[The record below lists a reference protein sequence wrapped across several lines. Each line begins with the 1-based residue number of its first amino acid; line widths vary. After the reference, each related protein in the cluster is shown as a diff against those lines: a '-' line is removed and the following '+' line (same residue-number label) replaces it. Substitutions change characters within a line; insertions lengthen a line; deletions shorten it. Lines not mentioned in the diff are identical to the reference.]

1 MTATANP
8 NATKEV
14 KAVLEYLENIRGKG
28 LITGLHTQTRV
39 QEELL
44 FIEKETGKLPALCGF
59 ELLAYS
65 PNINWESCD
74 EECLKE
80 LRENEG
86 QIKEQI
92 GVVFDSMNLPELL
105 RGKDVGK
112 VLGPLYQSWDQ
123 TAFNGY
129 LERFSLPKNKLI
141 KDYSRGMKM
150 KVAIAAALSHRA
162 KLLLL
167 DEATGGLDPI
177 VRDEI
182 LDILLE
188 FMQNPT
194 HGILFSS
201 HITGDL
207 EKIADY
213 VTFIHEGQVRFS
225 QPKDELLDSYAV
237 VKCSPQQLASI
248 DPAALISVRSHQY
261 GTEALVRRDAVWA
274 DAVAERPT
282 IEDMML
288 FIARGNR

>member
-1 MTATANP
+1 MTPILQIDSLCKSYEDFSLQNISFALPQGCIMGLVGQNGAGKSTTLKAILGLVRP
-8 NATKEV
+8 DSGSV
-14 KAVLEYLENIRGKG
+14 KLFG
-28 LITGLHTQTRV
+28 
-39 QEELL
+39 QELQ
-44 FIEKETGKLPALCGF
+44 
-59 ELLAYS
+59 
-65 PNINWESCD
+65 
-74 EECLKE
+74 
-80 LRENEG
+80 ENEG

-150 KVAIAAALSHRA
+150 KVAIAAALSHGA

-188 FMQNPT
+188 FMQDPT

>member
-1 MTATANP
+1 MTPILQIDSLCKSYEDFSLQNISFTLPQGCIMGLVGQNGAGKSTTLKAILGLVRP
-8 NATKEV
+8 DSGSV
-14 KAVLEYLENIRGKG
+14 KLFG
-28 LITGLHTQTRV
+28 
-39 QEELL
+39 QELQ
-44 FIEKETGKLPALCGF
+44 
-59 ELLAYS
+59 
-65 PNINWESCD
+65 
-74 EECLKE
+74 
-80 LRENEG
+80 ENEG

-150 KVAIAAALSHRA
+150 KVAIAAALSHGA

-188 FMQNPT
+188 FMQDPT

-248 DPAALISVRSHQY
+248 DPAALVSIRSHQY

>member
-1 MTATANP
+1 MTP
-8 NATKEV
+8 ILQIDSLCKSYEDFS
-14 KAVLEYLENIRGKG
+14 LENISFALPQGCIMGLVGQNGAGKSTTLKAILG
-28 LITGLHTQTRV
+28 LVRPDSGSVKLFG
-39 QEELL
+39 QELQ
-44 FIEKETGKLPALCGF
+44 
-59 ELLAYS
+59 
-65 PNINWESCD
+65 
-74 EECLKE
+74 
-80 LRENEG
+80 ENEG

-129 LERFSLPKNKLI
+129 LDRFSLPKNKLI

-150 KVAIAAALSHRA
+150 KVAIAAALSHGA

-188 FMQNPT
+188 FMQDPT

-261 GTEALVRRDAVWA
+261 GTEALIRRDAVWA

>member
-1 MTATANP
+1 MTPILQIDSLCKSYEDFSLQNISFALPQGCIMGLVGQNGAGKSTTLKAILGLVRP
-8 NATKEV
+8 DSGSV
-14 KAVLEYLENIRGKG
+14 K
-28 LITGLHTQTRV
+28 
-39 QEELL
+39 L
-44 FIEKETGKLPALCGF
+44 FGQ
-59 ELLAYS
+59 
-65 PNINWESCD
+65 
-74 EECLKE
+74 E

-150 KVAIAAALSHRA
+150 KVAIAAALSHGA

-188 FMQNPT
+188 FMQDPT

>member
-1 MTATANP
+1 MTPILQIDSLCKSYEDFSLKNISFALPQGCIMGLVGQNGAGKSTTLKAILGLVRP
-8 NATKEV
+8 DSGSV
-14 KAVLEYLENIRGKG
+14 KLFG
-28 LITGLHTQTRV
+28 
-39 QEELL
+39 QELQ
-44 FIEKETGKLPALCGF
+44 
-59 ELLAYS
+59 
-65 PNINWESCD
+65 
-74 EECLKE
+74 
-80 LRENEG
+80 ENEG

-92 GVVFDSMNLPELL
+92 GVVFDSMNLPEML

-150 KVAIAAALSHRA
+150 KVAIAAALSHGA

-188 FMQNPT
+188 FMQDPT

>member
-1 MTATANP
+1 MTPILQIDSLCKSYEDFSLQNISFTLPQGCIMGLVGQNGAGKSTTLKAILGLVRP
-8 NATKEV
+8 DSGSV
-14 KAVLEYLENIRGKG
+14 KLFG
-28 LITGLHTQTRV
+28 
-39 QEELL
+39 QELQ
-44 FIEKETGKLPALCGF
+44 
-59 ELLAYS
+59 
-65 PNINWESCD
+65 
-74 EECLKE
+74 
-80 LRENEG
+80 ENEG

-150 KVAIAAALSHRA
+150 KVAIAAALSHGA

-188 FMQNPT
+188 FMQDPT

-237 VKCSPQQLASI
+237 VKCSPQQLVSI
-248 DPAALISVRSHQY
+248 DPAALVSIRSHQY

>member
-1 MTATANP
+1 MTPILQIDSLCKSYEDFSLKNISFALPQGCIMGLVGQNGAGKSTTLKAILGLVRP
-8 NATKEV
+8 DSGSV
-14 KAVLEYLENIRGKG
+14 KLFG
-28 LITGLHTQTRV
+28 
-39 QEELL
+39 QELQ
-44 FIEKETGKLPALCGF
+44 
-59 ELLAYS
+59 
-65 PNINWESCD
+65 
-74 EECLKE
+74 
-80 LRENEG
+80 ENEG

-92 GVVFDSMNLPELL
+92 GVVFDSMNLPEML

-150 KVAIAAALSHRA
+150 KVAIAAALSHGA

>member
-1 MTATANP
+1 MTPILQIDSLCKSYEDFSLKNISFALPQGCIMGLVGQNGAGKSTTLKAILGLVRP
-8 NATKEV
+8 DSGSV
-14 KAVLEYLENIRGKG
+14 KLFG
-28 LITGLHTQTRV
+28 
-39 QEELL
+39 QELQ
-44 FIEKETGKLPALCGF
+44 
-59 ELLAYS
+59 
-65 PNINWESCD
+65 
-74 EECLKE
+74 
-80 LRENEG
+80 ENEG

-105 RGKDVGK
+105 QGKDVGK

-150 KVAIAAALSHRA
+150 KVAIAAALSHGA

-188 FMQNPT
+188 FMQDPT

-248 DPAALISVRSHQY
+248 DPAALVSVRSHQY

>member
-1 MTATANP
+1 MTPILQIDSLCKTYEDFSLQNISFTLPQGCIMGLVGQNGAGKSTTLKAILGLVRP
-8 NATKEV
+8 DSGSV
-14 KAVLEYLENIRGKG
+14 KLFG
-28 LITGLHTQTRV
+28 
-39 QEELL
+39 QELQ
-44 FIEKETGKLPALCGF
+44 
-59 ELLAYS
+59 
-65 PNINWESCD
+65 
-74 EECLKE
+74 
-80 LRENEG
+80 ENEG

-150 KVAIAAALSHRA
+150 KVAIAAALSHGA

-188 FMQNPT
+188 FMQDPT

>member
-1 MTATANP
+1 MTPILQIDSLCKSYEDFSLKNISFTLPQGCIMGLVGQNGAGKSTTLKAILGLVRP
-8 NATKEV
+8 DSGSV
-14 KAVLEYLENIRGKG
+14 KLFG
-28 LITGLHTQTRV
+28 
-39 QEELL
+39 QELQ
-44 FIEKETGKLPALCGF
+44 
-59 ELLAYS
+59 
-65 PNINWESCD
+65 
-74 EECLKE
+74 
-80 LRENEG
+80 ENEE

-150 KVAIAAALSHRA
+150 KVAIAAALSHGA

-188 FMQNPT
+188 FMQDPT

>member
-1 MTATANP
+1 MTPILQIDSLCKSYEDFSLKNISFALPQGCIMGLVGQNGAGKSTTLKAILGLVRP
-8 NATKEV
+8 DSGSV
-14 KAVLEYLENIRGKG
+14 KLFG
-28 LITGLHTQTRV
+28 
-39 QEELL
+39 QELQ
-44 FIEKETGKLPALCGF
+44 
-59 ELLAYS
+59 
-65 PNINWESCD
+65 
-74 EECLKE
+74 
-80 LRENEG
+80 ENEG

-188 FMQNPT
+188 FMQDPT

>member
-1 MTATANP
+1 MTPILQIDSLCKSYEDFSLQNISFTLPRGCIMGLVGQNGAGKSTTLKAILGLVRP
-8 NATKEV
+8 DSGSV
-14 KAVLEYLENIRGKG
+14 KLFG
-28 LITGLHTQTRV
+28 
-39 QEELL
+39 QELQ
-44 FIEKETGKLPALCGF
+44 
-59 ELLAYS
+59 
-65 PNINWESCD
+65 
-74 EECLKE
+74 
-80 LRENEG
+80 ENEG

-92 GVVFDSMNLPELL
+92 GVVFDSMNLPEML

-129 LERFSLPKNKLI
+129 LDRFSLPKNKLI

-150 KVAIAAALSHRA
+150 KVAIAAALSHGA

-188 FMQNPT
+188 FMQDPT

-248 DPAALISVRSHQY
+248 DPAALVSVRSHQY

>member
-1 MTATANP
+1 MTPILQIDSLCKSYEDFSLQNISFALPQGCIMGLVGQNGAGKSTTLKAILGLVRP
-8 NATKEV
+8 DSGSV
-14 KAVLEYLENIRGKG
+14 K
-28 LITGLHTQTRV
+28 
-39 QEELL
+39 L
-44 FIEKETGKLPALCGF
+44 FGQ
-59 ELLAYS
+59 
-65 PNINWESCD
+65 
-74 EECLKE
+74 E

-129 LERFSLPKNKLI
+129 LDRFSLPKNKLI

-188 FMQNPT
+188 FMQDPT

-261 GTEALVRRDAVWA
+261 GTEALIRRDAVWA

>member
-1 MTATANP
+1 MTPILQIDSLCKSYEDFSLQNISFTLPQGCIMGLVGQNGAGKSTTLKAILGLVRP
-8 NATKEV
+8 DSGSV
-14 KAVLEYLENIRGKG
+14 KLFG
-28 LITGLHTQTRV
+28 
-39 QEELL
+39 QELQ
-44 FIEKETGKLPALCGF
+44 
-59 ELLAYS
+59 
-65 PNINWESCD
+65 
-74 EECLKE
+74 
-80 LRENEG
+80 ENEG

-150 KVAIAAALSHRA
+150 KVAIAAALSHGA

-188 FMQNPT
+188 FMQDPT

>member
-1 MTATANP
+1 MTPILQIDSLCKSYEDFSLKNISFALPQGCIMGLVGQNGAGKSTTLKAILGLVRP
-8 NATKEV
+8 DSGSV
-14 KAVLEYLENIRGKG
+14 KLFG
-28 LITGLHTQTRV
+28 
-39 QEELL
+39 QELQ
-44 FIEKETGKLPALCGF
+44 
-59 ELLAYS
+59 
-65 PNINWESCD
+65 
-74 EECLKE
+74 
-80 LRENEG
+80 ENEG

-92 GVVFDSMNLPELL
+92 GVVFDSMNLPEML

-150 KVAIAAALSHRA
+150 KIAIAAALSHGA

-188 FMQNPT
+188 FMQDPT

-248 DPAALISVRSHQY
+248 DPAALVSIRSHQY

>member
-1 MTATANP
+1 MTPILQIDSLCKSYEDFSLKNISFALPQGCIMGLVGQNGAGKSTTLKAILGLVRP
-8 NATKEV
+8 DSGSV
-14 KAVLEYLENIRGKG
+14 K
-28 LITGLHTQTRV
+28 
-39 QEELL
+39 L
-44 FIEKETGKLPALCGF
+44 FGQ
-59 ELLAYS
+59 
-65 PNINWESCD
+65 
-74 EECLKE
+74 E

-92 GVVFDSMNLPELL
+92 GVVFDSMNLPEML

-150 KVAIAAALSHRA
+150 KVAIAAALSHGA

-188 FMQNPT
+188 FMQDPT

>member
-1 MTATANP
+1 MTPILQIDSLCKSYEDFSLQNISFALPQGCIMGLVGQNGAGKSTTLKAILGLVRP
-8 NATKEV
+8 DSGSV
-14 KAVLEYLENIRGKG
+14 KLFG
-28 LITGLHTQTRV
+28 
-39 QEELL
+39 QELQ
-44 FIEKETGKLPALCGF
+44 
-59 ELLAYS
+59 
-65 PNINWESCD
+65 
-74 EECLKE
+74 
-80 LRENEG
+80 ENEG

-92 GVVFDSMNLPELL
+92 GVVFDSMNLPEML

-150 KVAIAAALSHRA
+150 KVAIAAALSHGA

-188 FMQNPT
+188 FMQDPT

>member
-1 MTATANP
+1 MTPILQIDSLCKSYEDFSLQNISFALPQGCIMGLVGQNGAGKSTTLKAILGLVRP
-8 NATKEV
+8 DSGSV
-14 KAVLEYLENIRGKG
+14 KLFG
-28 LITGLHTQTRV
+28 
-39 QEELL
+39 QELQ
-44 FIEKETGKLPALCGF
+44 
-59 ELLAYS
+59 
-65 PNINWESCD
+65 
-74 EECLKE
+74 
-80 LRENEG
+80 ENEE

-150 KVAIAAALSHRA
+150 KVAIAAALSHGA

-188 FMQNPT
+188 FMQDPT

>member
-1 MTATANP
+1 MTPILQIDSLCKSYEDFSLKNISFALPQGCIMGLVGQNGAGKSTTLKAILGLVRP
-8 NATKEV
+8 DSGSV
-14 KAVLEYLENIRGKG
+14 KLFG
-28 LITGLHTQTRV
+28 
-39 QEELL
+39 QELQ
-44 FIEKETGKLPALCGF
+44 
-59 ELLAYS
+59 
-65 PNINWESCD
+65 
-74 EECLKE
+74 
-80 LRENEG
+80 ENEG

-92 GVVFDSMNLPELL
+92 GVVFDSMNLPEML

-150 KVAIAAALSHRA
+150 KVAIAAALSHGA

-188 FMQNPT
+188 FMQDPT

-248 DPAALISVRSHQY
+248 DPAALVSVRSHQY

>member
-1 MTATANP
+1 MTPILQIDSLCKSYEDFSLKNISFALPQGCIMGLVGQNGAGKSTTLKAILGLVRP
-8 NATKEV
+8 DSGSV
-14 KAVLEYLENIRGKG
+14 KLFG
-28 LITGLHTQTRV
+28 
-39 QEELL
+39 QELQ
-44 FIEKETGKLPALCGF
+44 
-59 ELLAYS
+59 
-65 PNINWESCD
+65 
-74 EECLKE
+74 
-80 LRENEG
+80 ENEG

-150 KVAIAAALSHRA
+150 KVAIAAALSHGA

>member
-1 MTATANP
+1 M
-8 NATKEV
+8 
-14 KAVLEYLENIRGKG
+14 
-28 LITGLHTQTRV
+28 
-39 QEELL
+39 
-44 FIEKETGKLPALCGF
+44 
-59 ELLAYS
+59 
-65 PNINWESCD
+65 
-74 EECLKE
+74 
-80 LRENEG
+80 
-86 QIKEQI
+86 
-92 GVVFDSMNLPELL
+92 FDSMNLPEML

-150 KVAIAAALSHRA
+150 KVAIAAALSHGA

-188 FMQNPT
+188 FMQDPT

>member
-1 MTATANP
+1 MTPILQIDSLCKSYKDFSLKNISFTLPQGCIMGLVGQNGAGKSTTLKAILGLVRP
-8 NATKEV
+8 DSGSV
-14 KAVLEYLENIRGKG
+14 KLFG
-28 LITGLHTQTRV
+28 
-39 QEELL
+39 QELQ
-44 FIEKETGKLPALCGF
+44 
-59 ELLAYS
+59 
-65 PNINWESCD
+65 
-74 EECLKE
+74 
-80 LRENEG
+80 ENEG

-150 KVAIAAALSHRA
+150 KVAIAAALSHGA

-188 FMQNPT
+188 FMQDPT

>member
-1 MTATANP
+1 MTPILQIDSLCKSYEDFSLQNISFTLPQGCIMGLVGQNGAGKSTTLKAILGLVRP
-8 NATKEV
+8 DSGSV
-14 KAVLEYLENIRGKG
+14 KLFG
-28 LITGLHTQTRV
+28 
-39 QEELL
+39 QELQ
-44 FIEKETGKLPALCGF
+44 
-59 ELLAYS
+59 
-65 PNINWESCD
+65 
-74 EECLKE
+74 
-80 LRENEG
+80 ENEG

-188 FMQNPT
+188 FMQDPT

>member
-1 MTATANP
+1 MTPILQIDSLCKSYEDFSLKNISFALPQGCIMGLVGQNGAGKSTTLKAILGLVRP
-8 NATKEV
+8 DSGSV
-14 KAVLEYLENIRGKG
+14 KLFG
-28 LITGLHTQTRV
+28 
-39 QEELL
+39 QELQ
-44 FIEKETGKLPALCGF
+44 
-59 ELLAYS
+59 
-65 PNINWESCD
+65 
-74 EECLKE
+74 
-80 LRENEG
+80 ENEG

-92 GVVFDSMNLPELL
+92 GVVFDSMNLPEML

-150 KVAIAAALSHRA
+150 KVAIAAALSHGA

-188 FMQNPT
+188 FMQDPT

-248 DPAALISVRSHQY
+248 DPAALVSIRSHQY

>member
-1 MTATANP
+1 MTPILQIDSLCKSYKDFSLKNISFTLPQGCIMGLVGQNGAGKSTTLKAILGLVRP
-8 NATKEV
+8 DSGSV
-14 KAVLEYLENIRGKG
+14 KLFG
-28 LITGLHTQTRV
+28 
-39 QEELL
+39 QEL
-44 FIEKETGKLPALCGF
+44 
-59 ELLAYS
+59 
-65 PNINWESCD
+65 W
-74 EECLKE
+74 
-80 LRENEG
+80 ENEG

-92 GVVFDSMNLPELL
+92 GVVFDSMNLPEML

-123 TAFNGY
+123 AAFNGY

-150 KVAIAAALSHRA
+150 KVAIAAALSHGA

-188 FMQNPT
+188 FMQDPT

>member
-1 MTATANP
+1 MTPILQIDSLCKSYEDFSLQNISFALPQGCIMGLVGQNGAGKSTTLKAILGLVRP
-8 NATKEV
+8 DSGSV
-14 KAVLEYLENIRGKG
+14 KLFG
-28 LITGLHTQTRV
+28 
-39 QEELL
+39 QELQ
-44 FIEKETGKLPALCGF
+44 
-59 ELLAYS
+59 
-65 PNINWESCD
+65 
-74 EECLKE
+74 
-80 LRENEG
+80 ENEE

-129 LERFSLPKNKLI
+129 LERFSLPKHKLI

-150 KVAIAAALSHRA
+150 KVAIAAALSHGA

-188 FMQNPT
+188 FMQDPT

>member
-1 MTATANP
+1 MTPILQIDSLCKSYEDFSLNNISFILPQGCIMGLVGQNGAGKSTTLKAILGLVRP
-8 NATKEV
+8 DSGSV
-14 KAVLEYLENIRGKG
+14 K
-28 LITGLHTQTRV
+28 
-39 QEELL
+39 L
-44 FIEKETGKLPALCGF
+44 FGQ
-59 ELLAYS
+59 
-65 PNINWESCD
+65 
-74 EECLKE
+74 E

-92 GVVFDSMNLPELL
+92 GVVFDSMNLPEML

-129 LERFSLPKNKLI
+129 LERFSLPKNKLL

-150 KVAIAAALSHRA
+150 KVAIAAALSHGA

-188 FMQNPT
+188 FMQDPT

>member
-1 MTATANP
+1 MTPILQIDSLCKSYEDFSLQNISFTLPQGCIMGLVGQNGAGKSTTLKAILGLVRP
-8 NATKEV
+8 DSGSV
-14 KAVLEYLENIRGKG
+14 K
-28 LITGLHTQTRV
+28 
-39 QEELL
+39 L
-44 FIEKETGKLPALCGF
+44 FGQ
-59 ELLAYS
+59 
-65 PNINWESCD
+65 
-74 EECLKE
+74 E

-92 GVVFDSMNLPELL
+92 GVVFDSMNLPEML

-150 KVAIAAALSHRA
+150 KVAIAAALSHGA

-188 FMQNPT
+188 FMQDPT

>member
-1 MTATANP
+1 MTPILQIDSLCKSYEDFSLQNISFILPQGCIMGLVGQNGAGKSTTLKAILGLVRP
-8 NATKEV
+8 DSGSV
-14 KAVLEYLENIRGKG
+14 K
-28 LITGLHTQTRV
+28 
-39 QEELL
+39 L
-44 FIEKETGKLPALCGF
+44 FGQ
-59 ELLAYS
+59 
-65 PNINWESCD
+65 
-74 EECLKE
+74 E

-92 GVVFDSMNLPELL
+92 GVVFDSMNLPEML

-150 KVAIAAALSHRA
+150 KVAIAAALSHGA

-188 FMQNPT
+188 FMQDPT

>member
-1 MTATANP
+1 MTPILQIDSLCKSYEDFSLQNISFALPQGCIMGLVGQNGAGKSTTLKAILGLVRP
-8 NATKEV
+8 DSGSV
-14 KAVLEYLENIRGKG
+14 K
-28 LITGLHTQTRV
+28 
-39 QEELL
+39 L
-44 FIEKETGKLPALCGF
+44 FGQ
-59 ELLAYS
+59 
-65 PNINWESCD
+65 
-74 EECLKE
+74 E

-92 GVVFDSMNLPELL
+92 GVVFDSMNLPEML

-129 LERFSLPKNKLI
+129 LERFSLPINKLI

-150 KVAIAAALSHRA
+150 KVAIAAALSHGA

-188 FMQNPT
+188 FMQDPT

>member
-1 MTATANP
+1 MTPILQIDSLCKSYEDFSLNNISFILPQGCIMGLVGQNGAGKSTTLKAILGLVRP
-8 NATKEV
+8 DSGSV
-14 KAVLEYLENIRGKG
+14 K
-28 LITGLHTQTRV
+28 
-39 QEELL
+39 L
-44 FIEKETGKLPALCGF
+44 FGQDLQ
-59 ELLAYS
+59 
-65 PNINWESCD
+65 
-74 EECLKE
+74 
-80 LRENEG
+80 ENEG

-92 GVVFDSMNLPELL
+92 GVVFDSMNLPEML

-150 KVAIAAALSHRA
+150 KVAIAAALSHGA

-188 FMQNPT
+188 FMQDPT

>member
-1 MTATANP
+1 MTPILQIDSLCKSYKDFSLKNISFTLPQGCIMGLVGQNGAGKSTTLKAILGLVRP
-8 NATKEV
+8 DSGSV
-14 KAVLEYLENIRGKG
+14 KLFG
-28 LITGLHTQTRV
+28 
-39 QEELL
+39 QEL
-44 FIEKETGKLPALCGF
+44 
-59 ELLAYS
+59 
-65 PNINWESCD
+65 W
-74 EECLKE
+74 
-80 LRENEG
+80 ENEG

-92 GVVFDSMNLPELL
+92 GVVFDSMNLPEML

-150 KVAIAAALSHRA
+150 KVAIAAALSHGA

-188 FMQNPT
+188 FMQDPT

>member
-1 MTATANP
+1 MTPILQIDSLCKSYEDFSLQNISFTLPRGCIMGLVGQNGAGKSTTLKAILGLVRP
-8 NATKEV
+8 DSGSV
-14 KAVLEYLENIRGKG
+14 K
-28 LITGLHTQTRV
+28 
-39 QEELL
+39 L
-44 FIEKETGKLPALCGF
+44 FGQ
-59 ELLAYS
+59 
-65 PNINWESCD
+65 
-74 EECLKE
+74 E

-150 KVAIAAALSHRA
+150 KVAIAAALSHGA

-188 FMQNPT
+188 FMQDPT

>member
-1 MTATANP
+1 MTPILQIDSLCKSYEDFSLKNISFTLPQGCIMGLVGQNGAGKSTTLKAILGLVRP
-8 NATKEV
+8 DSGSV
-14 KAVLEYLENIRGKG
+14 KLFG
-28 LITGLHTQTRV
+28 
-39 QEELL
+39 QELQ
-44 FIEKETGKLPALCGF
+44 
-59 ELLAYS
+59 
-65 PNINWESCD
+65 
-74 EECLKE
+74 
-80 LRENEG
+80 ENEG

-150 KVAIAAALSHRA
+150 KVAIAAALSHGA

-188 FMQNPT
+188 FMQDPT

>member
-1 MTATANP
+1 MTPILQIDSLCKSYEDFSLNNISFILPQGCIMGLVGQNGAGKSTTLKAILGLVRP
-8 NATKEV
+8 DSGSV
-14 KAVLEYLENIRGKG
+14 KLFG
-28 LITGLHTQTRV
+28 
-39 QEELL
+39 QELQ
-44 FIEKETGKLPALCGF
+44 
-59 ELLAYS
+59 
-65 PNINWESCD
+65 
-74 EECLKE
+74 
-80 LRENEG
+80 ENEG

-92 GVVFDSMNLPELL
+92 GVVFDSMNLPEML

-150 KVAIAAALSHRA
+150 KVAIAAALSHGA

-188 FMQNPT
+188 FMQDPT

>member
-1 MTATANP
+1 MTPILQIDSLCKSYEDFSLQNISFTLPQGCIMGLVGQNGAGKSTTLKAILGLVRP
-8 NATKEV
+8 DSGSV
-14 KAVLEYLENIRGKG
+14 KLFG
-28 LITGLHTQTRV
+28 
-39 QEELL
+39 QELQ
-44 FIEKETGKLPALCGF
+44 
-59 ELLAYS
+59 
-65 PNINWESCD
+65 
-74 EECLKE
+74 
-80 LRENEG
+80 ENEG

-129 LERFSLPKNKLI
+129 LDRFSLPKNKLI

-150 KVAIAAALSHRA
+150 KVAIAAALSHGA

-188 FMQNPT
+188 FMQDPT